1 MAMVSFGHPV
11 HRQDAKVKPLQTQ
24 KAKHRVIISKPTMPP
39 QLGIGSVI
47 ESYHDRAI
55 IIRESTVRHHKYNEK
70 IYKIYKYEYI
80 KNI

>member
-1 MAMVSFGHPV
+1 MALVSFGHPV
-11 HRQDAKVKPLQTQ
+11 HRQDAKEKPLQTQ
-24 KAKHRVIISKPTMPP
+24 KTNHRGTMSRPTMPP

-47 ESYHDRAI
+47 ENYHDRAI
-55 IIRESTVRHHKYNEK
+55 TIRESTVRHHKYNEK